1 MKYLTVIRHAKPVN
15 QQLGEDDQT
24 RRLTEDGAA
33 EAFRLGQLLAEKG
46 CVPDLVLT
54 SPAQRAQETTTRIC
68 RAMNL
73 GDGIVKVIPV
83 LYSTDVTGI
92 LEILKPIPEQ
102 LQTVFVI
109 GHNPT
114 LTHLVNSLCGP
125 VVDSLNAGS
134 AACVELDKL
143 SSEENSIPNGS
154 LVFHIE
160 PE

>member
-1 MKYLTVIRHAKPVN
+1 MKYLTVIRHAKAEN
-15 QQLGEDDQT
+15 QHPGEDDPA
-24 RRLTEDGAA
+24 RRLTTDGVAA
-33 EAFRLGQLLAEKG
+33 AFRLGQLLAEKNR
-46 CVPDLVLT
+46 VPDFIMA
-54 SPAQRAQETTTRIC
+54 SPAQRARETTDQIC
-68 RAMNL
+68 RAL
-73 GDGIVKVIPV
+73 GLDEGLVEFVPEI
-83 LYSTDVTGI
+83 YSGGEITI
-92 LEILKPIPEQ
+92 LDLLNQVPEKIHHA
-102 LQTVFVI
+102 FVI

-134 AACVELDKL
+134 AACVELDNL